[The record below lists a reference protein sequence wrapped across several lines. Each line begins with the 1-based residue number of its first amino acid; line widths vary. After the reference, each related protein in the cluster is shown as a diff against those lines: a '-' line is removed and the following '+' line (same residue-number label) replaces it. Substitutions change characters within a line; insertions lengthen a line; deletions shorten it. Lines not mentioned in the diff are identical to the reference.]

1 MGDHRQD
8 LSENEQLQWRITLLM
23 YKSLLFVPKFSNLSF
38 IEARL
43 DHIYSYLKSPKTFMN
58 PISNKLLT
66 NISLLETRRVLNT
79 NIYSNRSI
87 VINETHSIENRPSEM
102 YRSSLKTQPQNWIV
116 QEWLANQAMRKYM
129 ACSMRIMVSLMNN
142 MDGNVNC
149 VQQITSIQILNQAM
163 GVNLVQVI
171 IMLMMVNDWNVLIL
185 TQINISFSLVLNC
198 IVQSL

>member
-1 MGDHRQD
+1 MHDYGLRLNISQRNWIDVKSKFREKLYLTYYVGDHRQEM
-8 LSENEQLQWRITLLM
+8 SENEQLQWRITLLM

-102 YRSSLKTQPQNWIV
+102 YRSSLKTQPQN
-116 QEWLANQAMRKYM
+116 
-129 ACSMRIMVSLMNN
+129 
-142 MDGNVNC
+142 
-149 VQQITSIQILNQAM
+149 
-163 GVNLVQVI
+163 
-171 IMLMMVNDWNVLIL
+171 
-185 TQINISFSLVLNC
+185 
-198 IVQSL
+198 